1 MATASRTVRAQ
12 RWALAVLL
20 AVIASFASSG
30 IPTYRAVTSTASV
43 AASQTAHEATAPQR
57 APGPVL
63 APSVHRVL
71 GPAETL
77 QYSTAAV
84 AAVPESLAWQQSR
97 VAAVEPAKAAVQ
109 LPGTGVRA
117 PPSR

>member
-12 RWALAVLL
+12 RWALTVLL
-20 AVIASFASSG
+20 VFIASFASSG
-30 IPTYRAVTSTASV
+30 LPAHRTVPSTVSL

-63 APSVHRVL
+63 TPSVHRVL

-77 QYSTAAV
+77 PHATVGAAAIV
-84 AAVPESLAWQQSR
+84 ESLAWQQSR
-97 VAAVEPAKAAVQ
+97 VAVVEPAKSVSQ